1 MASRRGMEQV
11 VRSVLLMLVVWGTTT
26 IMGNSIRQ
34 EVKAL
39 AGGSV
44 SLRYNIYKYGF
55 TSLRFMQRYG

>member
-1 MASRRGMEQV
+1 V
-11 VRSVLLMLVVWGTTT
+11 TTT